1 LQPWFGNV
9 EDWAHIK
16 TYEVKYALPNLLF
29 WRMIWPPQ
37 IWKLLIQLYCCGITY

>member
-1 LQPWFGNV
+1 MVFLILAKELAQQIKTELQPWFGNV

-29 WRMIWPPQ
+29 
-37 IWKLLIQLYCCGITY
+37 